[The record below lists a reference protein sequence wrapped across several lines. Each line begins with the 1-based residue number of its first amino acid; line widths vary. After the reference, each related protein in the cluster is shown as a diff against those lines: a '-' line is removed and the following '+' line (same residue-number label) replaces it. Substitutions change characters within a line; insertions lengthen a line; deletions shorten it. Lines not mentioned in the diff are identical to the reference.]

1 MGRYNRKANCF
12 RVGRTRGCR
21 ANYVVTFPILDSTEG
36 TGKNRKCHCLPYHN
50 LSGKERDDREKKQWR
65 MNGRVLAYV
74 VEYRVVSVC
83 RSSGMEQHKSRPCL
97 SDIASPY
104 LVWKGW
110 LWYRHSADM
119 GGEASDKK
127 GDW

>member
-1 MGRYNRKANCF
+1 MEGAWLMPWNTVSF
-12 RVGRTRGCR
+12 RF
-21 ANYVVTFPILDSTEG
+21 AEAPAWNST
-36 TGKNRKCHCLPYHN
+36 
-50 LSGKERDDREKKQWR
+50 
-65 MNGRVLAYV
+65 
-74 VEYRVVSVC
+74 
-83 RSSGMEQHKSRPCL
+83 KSRPCL
-97 SDIASPY
+97 SGIASPY